1 MSTRYDTARCR
12 VDKSNVPTYDIKFGL
27 LQASCLFF
35 CPSNSKRRSQNKNTF
50 TMTATSSLPFPP
62 PLSSTIRN
70 PKPPP
75 IAAPTGHIAFIHRR
89 GSSLFQRFAVKK
101 PQHKHQPTD
110 TKSPVHAPSPP
121 ALCNKHTAPVGSC
134 AAPTADLGSR
144 GGGGW
149 LTMQIFHH

>member
-1 MSTRYDTARCR
+1 
-12 VDKSNVPTYDIKFGL
+12 
-27 LQASCLFF
+27 
-35 CPSNSKRRSQNKNTF
+35 
-50 TMTATSSLPFPP
+50 MTATSSLPFPP

-110 TKSPVHAPSPP
+110 IKSPVHAPSPP

-134 AAPTADLGSR
+134 AASYRGFGQQRRRRVVNYADLPPLGR
-144 GGGGW
+144 FW
-149 LTMQIFHH
+149 WCQPPLHIFYVLIDTTKTNIHTTTLKE